1 MLPKHLSLCPLLL
14 AVSICVSYS
23 LWMPQAEDK
32 SMGKMPHKDNPK
44 IFSRRDEECCA
55 KEGLISPG
63 PLVCVELK
71 APLCPLMPPEGSLKA
86 VRMIT
91 L

>member
-1 MLPKHLSLCPLLL
+1 MSLTI
-14 AVSICVSYS
+14 AVSHRISYS

-32 SMGKMPHKDNPK
+32 SMGKMPLKANQK

-63 PLVCVELK
+63 PLVCVELSV
-71 APLCPLMPPEGSLKA
+71 PLCPLIPPGLSLKA

>member
-1 MLPKHLSLCPLLL
+1 MSLTI
-14 AVSICVSYS
+14 AVSIRVSHS

-32 SMGKMPHKDNPK
+32 SMGKMPPK
-44 IFSRRDEECCA
+44 ANRKTVSRREEECCA

-63 PLVCVELK
+63 PLVCVEFSV
-71 APLCPLMPPEGSLKA
+71 PLCPLIPPGLSLEA

>member
-1 MLPKHLSLCPLLL
+1 MLLKHLSICLLIST
-14 AVSICVSYS
+14 VSIRISHS

-32 SMGKMPHKDNPK
+32 SMGKMPPKANPK
-44 IFSRRDEECCA
+44 IFSRREEECCA

-63 PLVCVELK
+63 PLVCVEFSV
-71 APLCPLMPPEGSLKA
+71 PLCPLIPPGLSLQV